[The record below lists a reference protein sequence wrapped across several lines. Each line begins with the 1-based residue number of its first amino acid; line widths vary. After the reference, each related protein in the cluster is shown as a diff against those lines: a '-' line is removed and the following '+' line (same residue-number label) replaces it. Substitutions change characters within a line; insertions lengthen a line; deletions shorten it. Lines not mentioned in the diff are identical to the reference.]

1 MNSFQLPF
9 TAINPFFLLVFRLI
23 EKMRKGSYI
32 FYCLVTV
39 LPCTSNQGQG
49 QGVDTLSTETLIS
62 NKHNDS
68 ELFLK
73 LFVEYRSIDIDSA
86 RYFAELSS
94 REALQFAD
102 SLMFVRS
109 QIALGYALHQKGLHD
124 QAVVHYLNALATSK
138 NNGYKD
144 REKFVLNFLG
154 LLYYNSG
161 RYDQALD
168 YYFKSLALRET
179 DGNKS
184 EIAIA
189 CNNIG
194 LVYYRIGDLKTAIE
208 FFERSLQIK
217 KSVGD
222 KSNIES
228 TLNNLGLSYS
238 GLSQYQESL
247 KYFSQVLEICER
259 GCSNDILIQAYN
271 GSGISLFKNGEL
283 DSAEVKFLKS
293 NEIAINSQAKVF
305 QVVNYNYLADLKL
318 QKNEVGKALELL
330 DTGQLIAKQI
340 NSRPWIKTNYRLY
353 GRIYS
358 IMNNF
363 ETAYSY
369 QRKYDSL
376 NSEILNENV
385 ISNLARIQ
393 ADYLER
399 ENLQTIASQDE
410 EISRRTTLLIL
421 SVIIIF
427 LISVILF
434 ILYRINQLRK
444 KTNQQ
449 LSEANAIIEQQN
461 KELMD
466 VNNVLE
472 EKVKERTKELKD
484 TNAALLKSNTDLDN
498 FIYKTSHDIR
508 GPLATLQGMC
518 NIALMD
524 IEEPKSVDYFEK
536 IGRTADRLNEIL
548 SKLLV
553 INQINNSLITS
564 NPIDVKRLI
573 KDILIEYQQSP
584 GANKIRVDNQVER
597 MDNFKSDEVLL
608 KIILNNL
615 ISNAYKF
622 YNSSNRVDSWI
633 RIDASQCNNGH
644 VEFNVI
650 DNGIGIDETA
660 AGKIFEIFSKASE
673 VSDSAG
679 LGLYLVKLAVEKLD
693 GTIAHSKTKEGYTQ
707 FKVELPHR

>member
-1 MNSFQLPF
+1 MAKMQFLTTCLRMWLIKVNYILILTSISSF
-9 TAINPFFLLVFRLI
+9 LI
-23 EKMRKGSYI
+23 VIPCQKAFGQYDTDSLKRKLKS
-32 FYCLVTV
+32 
-39 LPCTSNQGQG
+39 S
-49 QGVDTLSTETLIS
+49 
-62 NKHNDS
+62 KDS
-68 ELFLK
+68 ERSQLYMSLFM
-73 LFVEYRSIDIDSA
+73 VYRLTDFDSA
-86 RYFAELSS
+86 SYYAKQ
-94 REALQFAD
+94 ALRQSMLDGD
-102 SLMFVRS
+102 SLMVVRAEY
-109 QIALGYALHQKGLHD
+109 ALGYIMRSNGSFSKSIGHFSRALRT
-124 QAVVHYLNALATSK
+124 AK
-138 NNGYKD
+138 NNGFTD
-144 REKFVLNFLG
+144 RVKSTLNG
-154 LLYYNSG
+154 LALAYY
-161 RYDQALD
+161 YDGSYD
-168 YYFKSLALRET
+168 KSLEYHFESLDLREL
-179 DGNKS
+179 DNDPE

-189 CNNIG
+189 SNNIG
-194 LVYYRIGDLKTAIE
+194 LVYLQIYDYEKALVY
-208 FFERSLQIK
+208 FNRSLDIE
-217 KSVGD
+217 KS
-222 KSNIES
+222 IEIGGIEG
-228 TLNNLGLSYS
+228 TYNNLGL
-238 GLSQYQESL
+238 
-247 KYFSQVLEICER
+247 
-259 GCSNDILIQAYN
+259 AYN
-271 GSGISLFKNGEL
+271 GLGQFS
-283 DSAEVKFLKS
+283 
-293 NEIAINSQAKVF
+293 
-305 QVVNYNYLADLKL
+305 
-318 QKNEVGKALELL
+318 KALENFERVIQICKSGCNDAYVVEAYNGAGSAYFNLGEYDKAESYYKVALDLAIENDIETKTVVIYTNWVKLLL
-330 DTGQLIAKQI
+330 DQGRLDEASEYLELSHELAAKI
-340 NSRPWIKTNYRLY
+340 NYRKWQSLNYQLSGELHSKMNDYESAYLY
-353 GRIYS
+353 Y
-358 IMNNF
+358 
-363 ETAYSY
+363 
-369 QRKYDSL
+369 RKYDSI
-376 NSEILNENV
+376 NQAILNET
-385 ISNLARIQ
+385 IARNMLKIQ
-393 ADYLER
+393 VDYEERQNLER
-399 ENLQTIASQDE
+399 IRAQDQ

-444 KTNQQ
+444 KANQQ

>member
-1 MNSFQLPF
+1 MRTGLPTCVIASF
-9 TAINPFFLLVFRLI
+9 NKVVFL
-23 EKMRKGSYI
+23 
-32 FYCLVTV
+32 
-39 LPCTSNQGQG
+39 
-49 QGVDTLSTETLIS
+49 GVVIALIS
-62 NKHNDS
+62 WPTRGQILNDS
-68 ELFLK
+68 TRALLEANDNPSNKALVYMNLFIA
-73 LFVEYRSIDIDSA
+73 YRLNDLDSA
-86 RYFAELSS
+86 ILFAQ
-94 REALQFAD
+94 EAENNARAAGD
-102 SLMFVRS
+102 SLVVVR
-109 QIALGYALHQKGLHD
+109 AKYAMGWGAEQKGLYD
-124 QAVVHYLNALATSK
+124 QAMYQYKTALSIARSQ
-138 NNGYKD
+138 GFKD
-144 REKFVLNFLG
+144 REKVLLNNLG
-154 LLYYNSG
+154 IVSYLIGN
-161 RYDQALD
+161 YDDALE
-168 YYFKSLALRET
+168 FHFQSLRLREQI
-179 DGNKS
+179 GNEL
-184 EIAIA
+184 EIATSN
-189 CNNIG
+189 NNIG
-194 LVYYRIGDLKTAIE
+194 LVYYKIKDFDRAIRY
-208 FFERSLQIK
+208 FERSLTIR
-217 KSVGD
+217 
-222 KSNIES
+222 ES
-228 TLNNLGLSYS
+228 LNNVNGLDAILINLGLCYA
-238 GLSQYQESL
+238 GQGDFE
-247 KYFSQVLEICER
+247 KAITYFDRTLEICLK
-259 GCSNDILIQAYN
+259 GCDNQIEIEALGGLGSAYY
-271 GSGISLFKNGEL
+271 SVDEL
-283 DSAEVKFLKS
+283 DKAEERLKTS
-293 NEIAINSQAKVF
+293 NSLAESLGYSSYQVINL
-305 QVVNYNYLADLKL
+305 NYLAKIKFKQDSLEKSL
-318 QKNEVGKALELL
+318 SYLNASQKIALG
-330 DTGQLIAKQI
+330 T
-340 NSRPWIKTNYRLY
+340 NYRPWIRD
-353 GRIYS
+353 
-358 IMNNF
+358 NF
-363 ETAYSY
+363 HLFGQVFSKKSDFQQAY
-369 QRKYDSL
+369 QFQTKYDSL
-376 NSEILNENV
+376 NSEIINEG
-385 ISNLARIQ
+385 IIKNLADIQ

-427 LISVILF
+427 LITVILF

-444 KTNQQ
+444 KANQQ

-461 KELMD
+461 KELTD

>member
-1 MNSFQLPF
+1 MGSFLFKNRLIFIVYLPVFAYLKILYFRNSFHI
-9 TAINPFFLLVFRLI
+9 AFFLILSISSTTAQSPIDSL
-23 EKMRKGSYI
+23 SYSSVQERA
-32 FYCLVTV
+32 L
-39 LPCTSNQGQG
+39 
-49 QGVDTLSTETLIS
+49 
-62 NKHNDS
+62 
-68 ELFLK
+68 LK
-73 LFVEYRSIDIDSA
+73 LRDFVDVRFRDLDSA
-86 RYFAELSS
+86 LFYAEQGKKLALSIG
-94 REALQFAD
+94 D
-102 SLMFVRS
+102 SLTVVRLENA
-109 QIALGYALHQKGLHD
+109 IAWSYREKGLFD
-124 QAVVHYLNALATSK
+124 KSVEHYTIAIEMSK
-138 NNGYKD
+138 RNGFDD
-144 REKFVLNFLG
+144 REQSLSNSLG
-154 LLYYNSG
+154 ILYYNYG
-161 RYDQALD
+161 EYDNALK
-168 YYFKSLALRET
+168 YYFQSLNLSENRNNQSGQVIAL
-179 DGNKS
+179 
-184 EIAIA
+184 
-189 CNNIG
+189 NNIG
-194 LVYYRIGDLKTAIE
+194 LVYFAIRDFNQAIDYFEKTLELTGGETVNGIEAI
-208 FFERSLQIK
+208 
-217 KSVGD
+217 V
-222 KSNIES
+222 
-228 TLNNLGLSYS
+228 NLGLCYS
-238 GLSQYQESL
+238 SL
-247 KYFSQVLEICER
+247 DQHEVALEY
-259 GCSNDILIQAYN
+259 YN
-271 GSGISLFKNGEL
+271 KVISLCNNSCNMSVLTESYIGAASSHL
-283 DSAEVKFLKS
+283 ISKS
-293 NEIAINSQAKVF
+293 YEEAQINFEKALMISLSEGFERKTVIIYH
-305 QVVNYNYLADLKL
+305 NLADLKL
-318 QKNEVGKALELL
+318 INGLIDESLQTL
-330 DTGQLIAKQI
+330 DKSHGIAMRLNIRVWVNK
-340 NSRPWIKTNYRLY
+340 NYRLY
-353 GRIYS
+353 SKIYS
-358 IMNNF
+358 KLDNYQQ
-363 ETAYSY
+363 AYSF
-369 QRKYDSL
+369 QEKYDSL
-376 NSEILNENV
+376 NSLILNEE
-385 ISNLARIQ
+385 IIQNLAKVQIEFQ
-393 ADYLER
+393 ER
-399 ENLQTIASQDE
+399 ENLQTIASQDQ

-444 KTNQQ
+444 KANQQ

-650 DNGIGIDETA
+650 DNGIGIDEAA